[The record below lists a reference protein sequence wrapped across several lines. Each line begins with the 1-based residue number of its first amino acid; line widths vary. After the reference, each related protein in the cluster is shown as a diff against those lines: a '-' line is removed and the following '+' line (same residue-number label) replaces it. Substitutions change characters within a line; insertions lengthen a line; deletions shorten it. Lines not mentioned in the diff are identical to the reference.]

1 MSLKATEL
9 RKGAVILG
17 QNGELLLIT
26 DYEHRTPGNWRAVI
40 HMKVKNLQTGQTSSM
55 RPASGDSF
63 DTAYLD
69 KRKCEYLY
77 KESNGD
83 HVFMDSE
90 SYEQFPLPE
99 SLVGDT
105 MGFVR
110 ENTTV
115 DVTFYET
122 TPVGVDLPPSVT
134 LEVAEAEPA
143 VKGNTATNV
152 KKDAVLET
160 GLKIKVPM
168 HIAAGDKIKV
178 STVDGEFQ
186 GRDN

>member
-9 RKGAVILG
+9 RKGAVIIG

-40 HMKVKNLQTGQTSSM
+40 HMKVKNLQTGQMGSL

-63 DTAYLD
+63 ETAYLD
-69 KRKCEYLY
+69 RRKCEYLY
-77 KESNGD
+77 KEGNGD

-90 SYEQFPLPE
+90 TYEQFPLPE
-99 SLVGDT
+99 SLVGAT

-110 ENTTV
+110 ENTIV
-115 DVTFYET
+115 EVTFHEKN
-122 TPVGVDLPPSVT
+122 PVGVVLPPTVV
-134 LEVAEAEPA
+134 LEVTESEPA

-152 KKDAVLET
+152 KKDAVMET
-160 GLKIKVPM
+160 GLKVKVPM
-168 HIAAGDKIKV
+168 HVAVGDKIKIG
-178 STVDGEFQ
+178 TAEGDFQ